1 MKYTIRA
8 VKYFCMIA
16 LLFIVVTFFMN
27 FSGDLK
33 LTPSEQWS
41 LFMADRG
48 LLKICILILL
58 SAIYPYFG
66 YVKRDVEGSLEEFRG
81 QVDVAMESSGF
92 TFVRERD
99 GVLEYR
105 ANTILRRVTFLFE
118 DTVTVSQVGGN
129 IRIEGIRRGVV
140 YIYYYLDNFIKN
152 YRRAMSECG
161 DGVIEVEEQ
170 K

>member
-1 MKYTIRA
+1 
-8 VKYFCMIA
+8 MIA

-27 FSGDLK
+27 FSGDLS
-33 LTPSEQWS
+33 LTSSEQWA
-41 LFMADRG
+41 LFMADNG
-48 LLKICILILL
+48 ALKIAFLVVL
-58 SAIYPYFG
+58 SFVYPYFG
-66 YVKRDVEGSLEEFRG
+66 YVKRDVEGTIEEFRG
-81 QVDVAMESSGF
+81 QIDVAMESSGF
-92 TFVRERD
+92 TFARERD

-118 DTVTVSQVGGN
+118 DTVTVSQQGGS

-152 YRRAMSECG
+152 YRRAVSNDDGEVIG
-161 DGVIEVEEQ
+161 DEEQ

>member
-1 MKYTIRA
+1 MKYTLRA

-27 FSGDLK
+27 FSGDLQ

-41 LFMADRG
+41 LFMADNG
-48 LLKICILILL
+48 ALKIAVLVVL

-66 YVKRDVEGSLEEFRG
+66 YVKRDVEGTIEEFRG
-81 QVDVAMESSGF
+81 QIDVAMESSGF

-118 DTVTVSQVGGN
+118 DTVTVSQVGGS
-129 IRIEGIRRGVV
+129 IRIEGIRRGIV

-152 YRRAMSECG
+152 YRRAMSEG
-161 DGVIEVEEQ
+161 GEVIEAEEQ

>member
-1 MKYTIRA
+1 
-8 VKYFCMIA
+8 MIA

-27 FSGDLK
+27 FSGDLQ
-33 LTPSEQWS
+33 LTPQEQLS
-41 LFMADRG
+41 LFMADNG
-48 LLKICILILL
+48 ALKIAFLVVL
-58 SAIYPYFG
+58 SFVYPYFG
-66 YVKRDVEGSLEEFRG
+66 YVKRDVEGTIEEFRG
-81 QVDVAMESSGF
+81 QIDVAMESSGF
-92 TFVRERD
+92 TFVGERD

-118 DTVTVSQVGGN
+118 DTVTVSQQGGN

-152 YRRAMSECG
+152 YRRAMSEATET
-161 DGVIEVEEQ
+161 IETIESEEQ

>member
-1 MKYTIRA
+1 MKYTLRA

-16 LLFIVVTFFMN
+16 LLLIVVTFFMN
-27 FSGDLK
+27 FSGDLQ

-41 LFMADRG
+41 LFMADNG
-48 LLKICILILL
+48 ALKIAVLVVL

-66 YVKRDVEGSLEEFRG
+66 YVKRDVEGTIEEFRG
-81 QVDVAMESSGF
+81 QIDVAMESSGF

-118 DTVTVSQVGGN
+118 DTVTVSQVGGS
-129 IRIEGIRRGVV
+129 IRIEGIRRGIV

-152 YRRAMSECG
+152 YRRAMSEG
-161 DGVIEVEEQ
+161 GEVIEAEEQ